1 VAFNTATGTLFISD
15 DDQRMVFEVDPVTL
29 EVLSS
34 FSTIDSGC
42 WDAEDIAFD
51 PATGNLFIAG
61 GASKLICE
69 VTFDGIFV
77 SSFNVPEINDPEG
90 IAFDSV
96 SGNLFITSSNHI
108 FEVTRGGVLVR
119 VIDIL
124 RPFGVTVLKAITFAP
139 SSDPDDDPTILNL
152 YVADYGADGVSDG
165 RIYEISLLELP
176 DQQRPDL
183 AETLVSNPPESA
195 TQGDSFTVTDTV
207 LNQGTAPAGTST
219 TRYYLSLD
227 TLWNSGDKLLTGSR
241 AVPGL
246 APGEASSGT
255 VTVTIPSATLPG
267 IYFLLAC
274 ADDLKVLLE
283 SNENNN
289 CRASETQVEVKT
301 PDLVET
307 AVSNPP
313 ESATSGGSLTVTD
326 TVLNQGN
333 APAGASTTRYYLSLD
348 TLRNSVDKRL
358 TGSRAVPGLAPGEAS
373 TGTVS
378 VTIPSTTPAG
388 IYFLLACADDMK
400 VVGESNENN
409 NCRASQTQ
417 VEVKTLDLVET
428 AVSNP
433 PESATSGGSFT
444 VTDTVLNQGNA
455 PAGASTTRYYLSLDT
470 LRNSVD
476 TQLTGSRAVPG
487 LAPGE
492 ASTGT
497 VTVTIPSATPAG
509 IYFLLAC
516 ADDMKVVPES
526 NENNNCRASQTQVE
540 VKTPDLVETAVSNP
554 PESATAGGS
563 LTVTD
568 TVLNQG
574 NAPAGTSTTRYYLSL
589 DTLLNSG
596 DKRLTGSRAVPGLA
610 PGEASTGTVTV
621 TIPSTTL
628 PGTYF
633 LLACADDKKVV
644 AESNEKNNCLASAT
658 QVTVGNQ

>member
-1 VAFNTATGTLFISD
+1 MDGSPSSNSLIVGEGALFLSRNYKKWLNIILALVFQVLVLVLPVNSQTVVNVFDTTAFGSPDPSGLTFLPGSSALLLSDSEVDENPFLGDDNIFQLGLSGNLLLTQSTLGFSREPTGVAFNTATGTLFISD

-165 RIYEISLLELP
+165 RIYEISLVELP
-176 DQQRPDL
+176 EQQRPDL
-183 AETLVSNPPESA
+183 AETFVSNPPESA
-195 TQGDSFTVTDTV
+195 THGGSFTVTDTV

-227 TLWNSGDKLLTGSR
+227 TLRNSGDK
-241 AVPGL
+241 
-246 APGEASSGT
+246 
-255 VTVTIPSATLPG
+255 
-267 IYFLLAC
+267 
-274 ADDLKVLLE
+274 
-283 SNENNN
+283 
-289 CRASETQVEVKT
+289 Q
-301 PDLVET
+301 
-307 AVSNPP
+307 
-313 ESATSGGSLTVTD
+313 
-326 TVLNQGN
+326 
-333 APAGASTTRYYLSLD
+333 
-348 TLRNSVDKRL
+348 L

-378 VTIPSTTPAG
+378 VTIPSTT
-388 IYFLLACADDMK
+388 L
-400 VVGESNENN
+400 
-409 NCRASQTQ
+409 
-417 VEVKTLDLVET
+417 
-428 AVSNP
+428 
-433 PESATSGGSFT
+433 
-444 VTDTVLNQGNA
+444 
-455 PAGASTTRYYLSLDT
+455 
-470 LRNSVD
+470 
-476 TQLTGSRAVPG
+476 
-487 LAPGE
+487 
-492 ASTGT
+492 
-497 VTVTIPSATPAG
+497 AG